1 MFVFQDYAIC
11 FRRSAGDCQLRLTR
25 SAAAPDFS
33 TNVGAVLPTSNTGCG
48 GENGEKNNSN

>member
-48 GENGEKNNSN
+48 GENGEKDDST